1 MKSFYQLLGIS
12 ATIILASLALTSC
25 KHQCEFT
32 TQDAQKES
40 VQLNDSIYSRIFG
53 SQSCSPHK
61 LVLRLPVN
69 VNIKTEKQDKVLTS
83 INYTPKITTLVTFS
97 SNYKIFDISRIDEYA
112 NGFIYTNKDT
122 CLAWKPSNDNKQQEQ
137 VLYLSMERNLQIRNP
152 NIKSV
157 IFLVS
162 LPLEMKE
169 AGVNIT
175 LERYV
180 RDKDT
185 SKVGAINYFNFSRQY
200 PILKF
205 LLRQKE
211 KGRINASEAFHEGK
225 QVSNEVARE
234 FLEISDMGGVLL
246 EHDLESMI
254 EAKYKKTYLD
264 SPESPACEIPKD
276 LKQL

>member
-1 MKSFYQLLGIS
+1 MKIFYKFLVIS
-12 ATIILASLALTSC
+12 ATIILANLVVTSC
-25 KHQCEFT
+25 KQQCEFT

-40 VQLNDSIYSRIFG
+40 VQLNDSLYSRIFG
-53 SQSCSPHK
+53 SKSCSPHK

-69 VNIKTEKQDKVLTS
+69 INLKTQRQDQVLTS
-83 INYTPKITTLVTFS
+83 KDFTPKITTLVTFS
-97 SNYKIFDISRIDEYA
+97 SKYKIFDISRIDEYS

-122 CLAWKPSNDNKQQEQ
+122 CLAWKPSYDNKQQ

-185 SKVGAINYFNFSRQY
+185 SKVGAINYFNFTRQY
-200 PILKF
+200 PILKN
-205 LLRQKE
+205 LLRQKG
-211 KGRINASEAFHEGK
+211 KGSINTSEAFNEGK

-234 FLEISDMGGVLL
+234 FLEISDTGGVLL
-246 EHDLESMI
+246 ERDLESMI
-254 EAKYKKTYLD
+254 EAKYKKTYWD